1 MMERR
6 TRAMTATITIPKSL
20 QLRGGSSELPSSC
33 RGQQREK
40 AATPSPSPPPGQQ
53 REKAATPSPSP
64 PPGQQR
70 EKAAH
75 RHRHLLD
82 SNVRRRRPHRHRHLL
97 DSNVR
102 RRRPHRHRHLL
113 DSNVRRR
120 RPHRHRHILDSN
132 VRRRRPHRHRH
143 LLDSNVRRRR
153 HHRHRHLL
161 DSNVRRHR
169 VGPHCHNELAIYP
182 EATPK
187 SAAPLCLQLHADQA
201 TADARPH
208 LAGNRSTD
216 VSRLHLTG
224 DEITAD
230 FHPSSTTTKRLR
242 GPVGPGCGATLQ
254 TDLGSSSEDT
264 AAHEQRLQVRSGP
277 QEKGRT
283 RAQVG
288 TASVALHQRSP
299 AADIIPQT
307 CSQVSRLRTNR
318 TSSPPAWWTMG
329 RLLSSRHRGRGV
341 QYLVGYGPE
350 EHSWIPSRFV
360 VHRSL
365 IRDFH
370 AAHPDAPGP
379 SRAGRWGGGVLSY
392 SWLPAQAGRGQPI
405 SQSTPA
411 PCSS

>member
-1 MMERR
+1 MVYTTQASSKSRWVLFTDGCCNRKQDGCR
-6 TRAMTATITIPKSL
+6 TGAAALRSRTLFHHHPLHLIFLSGHLSTLNDSL
-20 QLRGGSSELPSSC
+20 
-33 RGQQREK
+33 
-40 AATPSPSPPPGQQ
+40 
-53 REKAATPSPSP
+53 
-64 PPGQQR
+64 
-70 EKAAH
+70 
-75 RHRHLLD
+75 
-82 SNVRRRRPHRHRHLL
+82 
-97 DSNVR
+97 
-102 RRRPHRHRHLL
+102 
-113 DSNVRRR
+113 
-120 RPHRHRHILDSN
+120 
-132 VRRRRPHRHRH
+132 
-143 LLDSNVRRRR
+143 
-153 HHRHRHLL
+153 
-161 DSNVRRHR
+161 
-169 VGPHCHNELAIYP
+169 NELAIYP